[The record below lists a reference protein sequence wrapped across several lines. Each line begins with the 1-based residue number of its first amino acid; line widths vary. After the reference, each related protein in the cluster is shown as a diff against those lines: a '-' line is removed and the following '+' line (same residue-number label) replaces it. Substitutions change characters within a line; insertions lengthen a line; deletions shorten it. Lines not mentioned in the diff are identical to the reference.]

1 MLNPSPIYTSGND
14 AAPMEVFLLHQYRYM
29 HRSPLQASGNNRFPL
44 RQGELP
50 DTNRCW
56 TDRRSCFCMLTGFH
70 NYKITLGNSCQQIR
84 KSCNSHLWF
93 VDKSTL
99 SVIIFAKIIYF
110 VIILLS
116 QAVVRT
122 LSRQPFF
129 YTVRYS
135 FPLFYIFPGNRKTR
149 RTEVLRVSYV
159 WTQRY
164 LAITNLYS
172 DCITRWL

>member
-1 MLNPSPIYTSGND
+1 MVL
-14 AAPMEVFLLHQYRYM
+14 
-29 HRSPLQASGNNRFPL
+29 
-44 RQGELP
+44 
-50 DTNRCW
+50 
-56 TDRRSCFCMLTGFH
+56 
-70 NYKITLGNSCQQIR
+70 K
-84 KSCNSHLWF
+84 
-93 VDKSTL
+93 
-99 SVIIFAKIIYF
+99 AKIIYF

-116 QAVVRT
+116 QTVVRT

-172 DCITRWL
+172 DCITR

>member
-1 MLNPSPIYTSGND
+1 MTLRRMIWLNP
-14 AAPMEVFLLHQYRYM
+14 Q
-29 HRSPLQASGNNRFPL
+29 
-44 RQGELP
+44 
-50 DTNRCW
+50 
-56 TDRRSCFCMLTGFH
+56 
-70 NYKITLGNSCQQIR
+70 
-84 KSCNSHLWF
+84 SHLWF

-116 QAVVRT
+116 QTVVRI

-135 FPLFYIFPGNRKTR
+135 FPLFLIFPGNRKTR

-164 LAITNLYS
+164 LAITNLLYMRQSHDFVVRSRAFVKCPLPRRKKETCKQACSLFFSPWLALYS
-172 DCITRWL
+172 LLSRILLDDCSNTSWSYSTSTFTISDRCIAVYE